1 MIFYIIQHYLI
12 MFVQSYSP
20 PIPTSI
26 TAKSTCVHKSVT
38 ENSFRLNVG
47 VCVCWGCGMY
57 DVCECSSPAL
67 AGRHGRP
74 AESGT
79 GNRRAFCL
87 HRHPFNSL
95 KSNYTFLNDNINAT
109 DRTQQPAT
117 SPLNFQQNFNLISK
131 HYQKNWQI

>member
-47 VCVCWGCGMY
+47 VCVCWGWKVCMMY
-57 DVCECSSPAL
+57 VSA
-67 AGRHGRP
+67 A
-74 AESGT
+74 
-79 GNRRAFCL
+79 
-87 HRHPFNSL
+87 HPLSQE
-95 KSNYTFLNDNINAT
+95 DMEG
-109 DRTQQPAT
+109 QQSQELEIEGHSA
-117 SPLNFQQNFNLISK
+117 SIDILSI
-131 HYQKNWQI
+131 H